1 MSKPTDSRPRI
12 EAVQAALR
20 AVATQTDRL
29 DQLSADQFGLNRTDH
44 RALDLISGPGPLT
57 ATALANALG
66 LTTGGITTVIDRLE
80 QAGYA
85 HRRADPADR
94 RRVLVEPTAL
104 TAARA
109 AEVFGPLIRGT
120 EQLAASY
127 RDAELAV
134 VLDFL
139 DRWCAALTAHGDQ
152 LATRP
157 PPKRTGQVK
166 PPESDARPAL

>member
-1 MSKPTDSRPRI
+1 MSGSTDSRPLI
-12 EAVQAALR
+12 EAIQAGLR
-20 AVATQTDRL
+20 AVATQIDRL
-29 DQLSADQFGLNRTDH
+29 DQLSADQFGLNRTDQ
-44 RALDLISGPGPLT
+44 RALDLISGLGPLT
-57 ATALANALG
+57 ATALASALG

-85 HRRADPADR
+85 QRRADPADR

-127 RDAELAV
+127 SDAELTV

-139 DRWCAALTAHGDQ
+139 DRWRAALTTHGDQ

-157 PPKRTGQVK
+157 PLRRIGQVK
-166 PPESDARPAL
+166 PPESDTRPAL